1 MESWLRCSLD
11 GVVYSKF
18 WFIPYVY
25 GEQKIVVEATPMDT
39 TFQNAKK
46 LPKYGK
52 IFDKKRKY

>member
-1 MESWLRCSLD
+1 MEFWLRCSLD

-25 GEQKIVVEATPMDT
+25 GEQKIVVEATLIDT
-39 TFQNAKK
+39 TLNAKKK

-52 IFDKKRKY
+52 IF